1 MREVFN
7 AIKRGKRLKTA
18 DHEPGAM
25 PYVSSSAMNNG
36 IDAFIGNSNRV
47 RIFSDCLS
55 LANSGSVG
63 SCFYHAYHFVAS
75 DHVTHLKRDGLS
87 PFQYLFLATMCIKQ
101 FAGKYNFN
109 REITDSRIER
119 ENIMLPATSEGEPDF
134 SYMDAYGREVMFGR
148 LEKYLAY
155 RHKWCQNQNRWL
167 DGTKAT

>member
-1 MREVFN
+1 MCEVFD
-7 AIKRGKRLKTA
+7 AIRRGKRLKTA
-18 DHEPGAM
+18 DHEPGSV

-36 IDAFIGNSNRV
+36 VDAFIGNRKGV
-47 RIFSDCLS
+47 RIFGDCLS

-87 PFQYLFLATMCIKQ
+87 PFQYLFLATMCVKQ

-119 ENIMLPATSEGEPDF
+119 ESILLPVTSGGKPDF
-134 SYMDAYGREVMFGR
+134 AYMDAYGREMVR
-148 LEKYLAY
+148 VNLSKYLGYLKKRA
-155 RHKWCQNQNRWL
+155 
-167 DGTKAT
+167 A

>member
-1 MREVFN
+1 MREVFDE
-7 AIKRGKRLKTA
+7 IKRGKRLKTA
-18 DHEPGAM
+18 DHEPGSM

-36 IDAFIGNSNRV
+36 VDAFVGNDNCV
-47 RIFSDCLS
+47 RIFGDCLS

-87 PFQYLFLATMCIKQ
+87 PFQYLFLATMCVKQ

-119 ENIMLPATSEGEPDF
+119 ENIRLPVTSGGKPDF
-134 SYMDAYGREVMFGR
+134 AYMEAFGREIVHANLSR
-148 LEKYLAY
+148 YLDHLKSWVA
-155 RHKWCQNQNRWL
+155 
-167 DGTKAT
+167 